1 MTEKTKARKPRRK
14 LSDIDFSR
22 EDAHIALVSK
32 DQGGPAN
39 GADYAL
45 VIKARNFS
53 EEFLQK
59 MQQVKVTME
68 LPEFLERFF
77 GLYGDNAKILAY
89 MMGYVEEAETQ
100 AEENMEAEEEYQD
113 WIKSKMEA
121 FEIIKSLHQS
131 DSLAEVLSDISEDDY
146 LAVLN
151 DQQTIEKAFVKIERA
166 SKESKAKAE
175 DNTSRIG
182 TEVKEDGVDASV
194 INKANKENTMQTEVK
209 TVEQEVTVEMVEK
222 SAFESVQKALEE
234 QKVALQKAM
243 ETIAQFEAEKKE
255 AIVKSKTAKLQEVVD
270 AKHLEVIAK
279 AALALESDQE
289 FDSFVSAMKEMKEV
303 VEKSALFVEQGAS
316 GESEEI
322 VKESGV
328 AKILKAKLQTKQ
340 SK

>member
-14 LSDIDFSR
+14 LSDIDFSG
-22 EDAHIALVSK
+22 EGAHLALVGKSN
-32 DQGGPAN
+32 GGPAN
-39 GADYAL
+39 SADYAL
-45 VIKARNFS
+45 VIKARQFS
-53 EEFLQK
+53 PEFIEK

-68 LPEFLERFF
+68 LPDFLQKFF
-77 GLYGDNAKILAY
+77 YLMEEDAKVLAT
-89 MMGYVEEAETQ
+89 MMGYKEPAETQ

-121 FEIIKSLHQS
+121 FEIIKSLHEA

-146 LAVLN
+146 LAMMN
-151 DQQTIEKAFVKIERA
+151 DQQTIEKAFKNIEKA

-175 DNTSRIG
+175 DNTSLIG
-182 TEVKEDGVDASV
+182 TEVKEDEVDSSV
-194 INKANKENTMQTEVK
+194 INKANKENAMQTEPK

-222 SAFESVQKALEE
+222 SAFESVQKALDE

-243 ETIAQFEAEKKE
+243 ETIAQFEAEKKQ

-270 AKHLEVIAK
+270 TKHLDVIVK

-289 FDSFVSAMKEMKEV
+289 FDSFVSAMKDMKET
-303 VEKSALFVEQGAS
+303 VEKSALFQEQGAS

>member
-14 LSDIDFSR
+14 LSEIDFSG
-22 EDAHIALVSK
+22 EGAHIALVSK

-45 VIKARNFS
+45 VIKGRNFS
-53 EEFLQK
+53 EEFVEK
-59 MQQVKVTME
+59 VQQVKVTME
-68 LPEFLERFF
+68 LPDFLQKFF
-77 GLYGDNAKILAY
+77 YLIEEDAKALAY
-89 MMGYVEEAETQ
+89 MMGYVEMADTQ
-100 AEENMEAEEEYQD
+100 EHENMEAEEEYQD

-121 FEIIKSLHQS
+121 FEIIKSLHEA
-131 DSLAEVLSDISEDDY
+131 DSLAEILSEISEDEY
-146 LAVLN
+146 LALMN
-151 DQQTIEKAFVKIERA
+151 DQQTIEKAFKKIEKA
-166 SKESKAKAE
+166 SKVSKANAE
-175 DNTSRIG
+175 DDTSRIG
-182 TEVKEDGVDASV
+182 TEVNEDEVEASV
-194 INKANKENTMQTEVK
+194 INKANKEDQMQTEVK
-209 TVEQEVTVEMVEK
+209 SVEQEVTVEMVEK

-255 AIVKSKTAKLQEVVD
+255 AIVKAKTAKLQEVVD
-270 AKHLEVIAK
+270 AKHLQVVAK
-279 AALALESDQE
+279 AALALESDEE

-303 VEKSALFVEQGAS
+303 VEKSALFQEQGAS